1 MKIKRLSALVLALVL
16 AMSFVTTASARFMGD
31 VNNDGEVNSSD
42 ALLVLQYAVGSIEEI
57 DIKAADMNGDG
68 VINSSDALSILKVS
82 VGSEGKVEMPEEKPE
97 EPEEPEEYIPETA
110 EEILAIYN
118 NAVNKAVNEKAG
130 YTKQRTTTVKKI
142 DAGSYTSMAGGIVKD
157 FLGEG
162 TNDFTNAKGSAK
174 HLKNS
179 TLEVAD
185 LTQVKLEVR
194 SDTYT
199 VVLDLKDG
207 TSSAT
212 KTSVKDSS
220 PLAKSGLITGKSVT
234 NDVDYI
240 NSLCIYSSITENKI
254 KVEQI
259 SATTKNAQIVVVV
272 EKETGK
278 LLSYTASFE
287 WDAEIKNLSVTLPP
301 VKINKATGSAHTS
314 VEFSDFKW

>member
-68 VINSSDALSILKVS
+68 AINSSDALSILKIS
-82 VGSEGKVEMPEEKPE
+82 VGSEEKVEMPTEKPE
-97 EPEEPEEYIPETA
+97 EPETPEDYIPETA

-118 NAVNKAVNEKAG
+118 NAVNKAVDEKAG

-142 DAGSYTSMAGGIVKD
+142 DAGSYTSMAGDVVKD

-162 TNDFTNAKGSAK
+162 TNSFTNSKGSAK
-174 HLKNS
+174 YLKNS
-179 TLEVAD
+179 TLEVSD
-185 LTQVKLEVR
+185 LTKVMCEVR

-199 VVLDLKDG
+199 VTLYLQDG
-207 TSSAT
+207 TSSTT
-212 KTSVKDSS
+212 KTSHKDSS
-220 PLAKSGLITGKSVT
+220 PIAKSGLVTGTKVDK
-234 NDVDYI
+234 NIDYI
-240 NSLCIYSSITENKI
+240 NSQCIYSSIVAEKINVDNVSAATE
-254 KVEQI
+254 
-259 SATTKNAQIVVVV
+259 NAQIVVVV
-272 EKETGK
+272 DKETGR

-287 WDAEIKNLSVTLPP
+287 WNAEIKNLKVSLI
-301 VKINKATGSAHTS
+301 KIAKATGSAHTS